1 MSLNYCVKRVLINE
15 VTTSVCSGLVCSGL
29 VCIYIFVCILNEN
42 YGYVDQ
48 ICQ

>member
-15 VTTSVCSGLVCSGL
+15 VTTSVCSGLVC
-29 VCIYIFVCILNEN
+29 IYVFVCILNEN